1 MATSKKT
8 KIDGYFFM
16 SICNGEIDVNCS
28 GDKDVIAAAFAT
40 LLLDNRKDGE
50 GLKQILATAAGI
62 AAHELTYNKEKY
74 SSKKKPNP
82 KQMDSVEST
91 EPFVK
96 TRKKKSNK

>member
-16 SICNGEIDVNCS
+16 SICNSEIDVNCS
-28 GDKDVIAAAFAT
+28 GDKDVIAVAFAT

-50 GLKQILATAAGI
+50 QLKQIFTAAGI
-62 AAHELTYNKEKY
+62 AAHELQFNKEKY
-74 SSKKKPNP
+74 TSKKKPNP
-82 KQMDSVEST
+82 KQMNGVKSD

-96 TRKKKSNK
+96 TRKKATK

>member
-16 SICNGEIDVNCS
+16 SICNSEIDVNCS

-50 GLKQILATAAGI
+50 AVKQILATAAGI
-62 AAHELTYNKEKY
+62 AAHELQLEKEKY
-74 SSKKKPNP
+74 SSKKSTKPVKKTASKP
-82 KQMDSVEST
+82 K
-91 EPFVK
+91 K
-96 TRKKKSNK
+96 

>member
-16 SICNGEIDVNCS
+16 SICNGQIDLNCS
-28 GDKDVIAAAFAT
+28 GDKNVISAAFAT
-40 LLLDNRKDGE
+40 LLVDRDKEEKGIQ
-50 GLKQILATAAGI
+50 QILAVAAAI
-62 AAHELTYNKEKY
+62 AANDLQKEKY

-82 KQMDSVEST
+82 KQMNGVEST

-96 TRKKKSNK
+96 TRKKKAK

>member
-16 SICNGEIDVNCS
+16 SICNGQIDLNCS
-28 GDKDVIAAAFAT
+28 GDKNVISAAFAT
-40 LLLDNRKDGE
+40 LLVDRDKEEKGIQ
-50 GLKQILATAAGI
+50 QILAVATAI
-62 AAHELTYNKEKY
+62 AANELQKEKY

-82 KQMDSVEST
+82 KQMDGVEST

-96 TRKKKSNK
+96 ARKKKAK

>member
-16 SICNGEIDVNCS
+16 SICNSEIDVNCS

-50 GLKQILATAAGI
+50 QLKQILATAAGI
-62 AAHELTYNKEKY
+62 AAAELEP
-74 SSKKKPNP
+74 KKKPNP
-82 KQMDSVEST
+82 KQMNGVKSD

-96 TRKKKSNK
+96 TRKKATK

>member
-16 SICNGEIDVNCS
+16 SICNSEIDVNCS

-50 GLKQILATAAGI
+50 QLKQILATATGI
-62 AAHELTYNKEKY
+62 AAHELQFNKEKD
-74 SSKKKPNP
+74 SS
-82 KQMDSVEST
+82 
-91 EPFVK
+91 
-96 TRKKKSNK
+96 KKSNKVPKKPVKAVKKK